1 VDIVPQAHRRQADI
15 PFVIDVYLVRHAI
28 AEPRDAARWPD
39 DSQRP
44 LTADGIARF
53 RRAAQGLRRIV
64 PTVDRVLSSPYPRAW
79 QTAVLLRD
87 EAGWPAP
94 EAADELAG
102 DRDPGDSM
110 PLLEGHGGSLALVGH
125 EPHLS
130 MLASLVLTGDAES
143 VRTDLKKGGV
153 VALAYESGATQ
164 LRWTV
169 TPKILRALRG

>member
-1 VDIVPQAHRRQADI
+1 
-15 PFVIDVYLVRHAI
+15 VIDLYLVRHAI
-28 AEPRDAARWPD
+28 AEPRDAERWPD
-39 DSQRP
+39 DSLRP

-64 PTVDRVLSSPYPRAW
+64 PTVDRVLSSPFPRAW
-79 QTAVLLRD
+79 QTAELLRD

-94 EAADELAG
+94 EAADELAA
-102 DRDPGDSM
+102 DRDPRESLSLVAGAA
-110 PLLEGHGGSLALVGH
+110 GSLALVGH
-125 EPHLS
+125 EPQLS

-143 VRTDLKKGGV
+143 VRTRLKKGGA
-153 VALAYESGATQ
+153 VALAYEPGATE